1 MHPVVQHLLKRKN
14 KSVPINDGKKI
25 VLVLYGG
32 IMRGIRNAA
41 GLVALEEMGLRQSFD
56 EIYSFSIGAP
66 NTAYFLSGQIS
77 KGLQVYYKDSIEGK
91 MIKNG
96 FIFKKVDLQPFL
108 SLLKNKNHLDISKIF
123 QQKTKFF
130 VRVVNDQTKHREYLE
145 AHEVGEE
152 NFVSLLEAPISP
164 PAFKHGPVKI
174 GNQMYT
180 DTNFWPYLKEYLGGV
195 VSSDATDIVVMYN
208 SYYHRRKD
216 YGGDPR
222 ILEICIDKGWVL
234 SRFENNPEK
243 LKSSA
248 REMGRHVKKIFGKE
262 EGINI
267 L

>member
-96 FIFKKVDLQPFL
+96 FIFKKVDLPAEGKPNKRTVPSPDFL
-108 SLLKNKNHLDISKIF
+108 
-123 QQKTKFF
+123 T
-130 VRVVNDQTKHREYLE
+130 E
-145 AHEVGEE
+145 
-152 NFVSLLEAPISP
+152 
-164 PAFKHGPVKI
+164 
-174 GNQMYT
+174 
-180 DTNFWPYLKEYLGGV
+180 
-195 VSSDATDIVVMYN
+195 
-208 SYYHRRKD
+208 
-216 YGGDPR
+216 
-222 ILEICIDKGWVL
+222 
-234 SRFENNPEK
+234 
-243 LKSSA
+243 
-248 REMGRHVKKIFGKE
+248 
-262 EGINI
+262 
-267 L
+267 